1 MITETP
7 SLQKQVQPEGRFVN
21 LIKQEFIKHA
31 KEINRLEKD
40 VDYKYY
46 TKDEVDIA
54 ISEALADLL
63 STSADIIESL
73 DDIEEVIDSKLD
85 KNSPDYVK
93 EVVVDGQNVVVTT
106 GDNRTSVSQLQI
118 QIPEVPTK
126 TSDLINDSNYIS
138 EVRWSNIINRPVLS
152 PVATNGSYTDL
163 YDLPVIPEKTSE
175 LVNDSGYITG
185 VSWDE
190 VTDKPEFATVATS
203 GSYLD
208 LSNTPTIPTKVSDLT
223 NDTGYITGVSW
234 NEVTGKP
241 NFATVATSGSYT
253 DLSNKPTIPTV
264 PTNVSAFNNDSGYIT
279 GVAWN
284 DITNKPSTFP
294 PSSHNHNN
302 QYPIINRS
310 GMTSIEMNT
319 DLNTLKIPGTYFT
332 TGGNTGSTI
341 HASLSN
347 SPTGGSGGGFM
358 MYVIAEGPEGNAY
371 PKQVLYMYNGDI
383 YERTYGVSSWGEWH
397 KRAYTDSDITGNAAT
412 ATALT
417 TSAGSATNPV
427 YFSDGKPVATT
438 YTLEKS
444 VPSDAVFTDTVYI
457 HPTTSGNKHIPSG
470 GSAGNILKWSSD
482 GTAVWGDEQS
492 LSHLFDL
499 SLTNATA
506 IPANADLDD
515 YKTPGV
521 YYAPD
526 STRAKTLSN
535 CPHTSSG
542 FKLVVMENGS
552 ASSYKCQYIYA
563 YNAKGGAYIYVRSYG
578 TSSTGWYPWKKVEFD
593 DHNHNDLYPIIS
605 NSGRTEIVSDTD
617 LNTITTPG
625 TYFTSGGNS
634 GSAVHQTLLN
644 SPTNGGGGGF
654 LMYVISTGVNNGY
667 PKQIIYMY
675 NGDVYERTKKTSTWG
690 EWHKRVYEDD
700 IQTYTAGTGIAIS
713 SSNVISNSGVRS
725 ITTGSANGT
734 ISVNGTDVS
743 VTGLGSA
750 AYTASGDYVTL
761 ADTQNITGRKTFKS
775 SPYYRISTL
784 IKGNNPSSTT
794 YPLWSSFFDGS
805 TGTTEKNRFGA
816 IGCEVN
822 KYGKVRT
829 SLTAY
834 KNVADSTDS
843 AALDV
848 HYPTSGNPYATAPT
862 PDLSSDTNHIAT
874 TEWVNTKLDD
884 YEVDLSNKP
893 RTIEFIAGTQ
903 TAATPSFTGV
913 SGDSALYDGKIIAYY
928 LPFAGTSAGDT
939 LELTLSNNTTTGA
952 KPVWYRNQVTR
963 LTTHYPANAIILMVY
978 DVTDDC
984 WICGGQYNTTY
995 SSMTVS
1001 EMDAGTATTGRL
1013 VTAARL
1019 HNKIKDMINDAMT
1032 ANGLNTI

>member
-1 MITETP
+1 MIPETP
-7 SLQKQVQPEGRFVN
+7 NLQRKISSGEERYTN

-40 VDYKYY
+40 IDYKYC

-73 DDIEEVIDSKLD
+73 DDIGEVIDSKLD

-106 GDNRTSVSQLQI
+106 GDNRTSVNQLQI

-126 TSDLINDSNYIS
+126 TSDLINDNGYITS
-138 EVRWSNIINRPVLS
+138 VSWNEVKNKPNFAM
-152 PVATNGSYTDL
+152 VATSASYTDL
-163 YDLPVIPEKTSE
+163 YDTPSIPERTSE
-175 LVNDSGYITG
+175 LINDSGYITG

-190 VTDKPEFATVATS
+190 VADKPEFATVATS

-279 GVAWN
+279 GVAW
-284 DITNKPSTFP
+284 DEVTDKPSTFP
-294 PSSHNHNN
+294 PSNHNHNN
-302 QYPIINRS
+302 DYLVVSNNITGTVKN
-310 GMTSIEMNT
+310 GE
-319 DLNTLKIPGTYFT
+319 DLNDYTTPGTYRVPNKSSADIANRRIDASHRLIVMYT
-332 TGGNTGSTI
+332 ANSNYLTQIAIYANTI
-341 HASLSN
+341 AYRCASKSN
-347 SPTGGSGGGFM
+347 N
-358 MYVIAEGPEGNAY
+358 VWNWDEW
-371 PKQVLYMYNGDI
+371 
-383 YERTYGVSSWGEWH
+383 RTLANTSSNI
-397 KRAYTDSDITGNAAT
+397 SGNAAT

-444 VPSDAVFTDTVYI
+444 VPSDAVFTDTVYT

-499 SLTNATA
+499 SLTEAVE

-521 YYAPD
+521 YYAPS
-526 STRAKTLSN
+526 STRAGTLSH
-535 CPHTSSG
+535 CPHTTSN
-542 FKLVVMENGS
+542 FKLVVMDNGIDT
-552 ASSYKCQYIYA
+552 SYKCQYIYA
-563 YNAKGGAYIYVRSYG
+563 YDAKGGARIYARSYG
-578 TSSTGWYPWKKVEFD
+578 TSTTGWYAWKRIAFQD
-593 DHNHNDLYPIIS
+593 
-605 NSGRTEIVSDTD
+605 EI
-617 LNTITTPG
+617 
-625 TYFTSGGNS
+625 
-634 GSAVHQTLLN
+634 
-644 SPTNGGGGGF
+644 
-654 LMYVISTGVNNGY
+654 
-667 PKQIIYMY
+667 K
-675 NGDVYERTKKTSTWG
+675 
-690 EWHKRVYEDD
+690 
-700 IQTYTAGTGIAIS
+700 TYTAGTGIAIS
-713 SSNVISNSGVRS
+713 SSNAISNSGVRS
-725 ITTGSANGT
+725 ITTGTANGT
-734 ISVNGTDVS
+734 VSVDINGTNTDIAVK
-743 VTGLGSA
+743 GLGSA
-750 AYTASGDYVTL
+750 AYTESTDYATVDHTHDNYVDL
-761 ADTQNITGRKTFKS
+761 TSKQTITGQKIFQQQIVVNRN
-775 SPYYRISTL
+775 I
-784 IKGNNPSSTT
+784 IAKGTPPSSTQ
-794 YPLWSSFFDGS
+794 YPLWIGAYEKGDGMDI
-805 TGTTEKNRFGA
+805 KNRFGA
-816 IGCEVN
+816 VGTTVYKTTGNTE
-822 KYGKVRT
+822 T
-829 SLTAY
+829 ALLAY
-834 KNVADSTDS
+834 KNVANST
-843 AALDV
+843 LTEKIGV
-848 HYPTSGNPYATAPT
+848 FYPTNGDPYGFAPT
-862 PDLSSDTNHIAT
+862 PASTSNTNHIAT

-952 KPVWYRNQVTR
+952 KPVWYRNQVVR

-978 DVTDDC
+978 DATDDC

-1019 HNKIKDMINDAMT
+1019 HNKIKDMINQAMT